1 MYLGN
6 DLSVYKQLGN
16 LEFKEHTNITS
27 YIYIYIYIYIFDVQ
41 WFIRNSTH
49 NSKHIPSRD
58 FIIFEF
64 IGVYLSVYPFGHPLV
79 ISLRLLQFL
88 VLSCH
93 FESWPSASSFFN
105 HRRVSVCVPI
115 WQFSCYLLCLSCI
128 CLSWPS
134 ASSFLITRVSLSV
147 YPFGHSLV
155 ILMLAL

>member
-27 YIYIYIYIYIFDVQ
+27 YIYIYIFDVQ

-88 VLSCH
+88 VSLVILRAGLR
-93 FESWPSASSFFN
+93 PA
-105 HRRVSVCVPI
+105 
-115 WQFSCYLLCLSCI
+115 L
-128 CLSWPS
+128 
-134 ASSFLITRVSLSV
+134 FLITGVSLSV
-147 YPFGHSLV
+147 YQFGNSLV
-155 ILMLAL
+155 ICYACRVFV

>member
-88 VLSCH
+88 VSLVILRAGLR
-93 FESWPSASSFFN
+93 PA
-105 HRRVSVCVPI
+105 
-115 WQFSCYLLCLSCI
+115 L
-128 CLSWPS
+128 
-134 ASSFLITRVSLSV
+134 FLITGVSLSV
-147 YPFGHSLV
+147 YQFGNSLV
-155 ILMLAL
+155 ICYACRVFV